1 MPAKYDQIGNG
12 YNATRRADPRIVDR
26 IVELLALPPGS
37 RILDIGAGTG
47 SYSAA
52 LAERGYTM
60 TALEPSS
67 VMRDQAPVCN
77 GVEWREGVAESLP
90 FPDDSFDGA
99 IMILCIHHFTNLGA
113 ALSEARRV
121 VRNGPFML
129 LSYDPDA
136 VKTPWLFEYF
146 PIFREQIRAS
156 FPAVD
161 VIRTHMGDNTMIKPF
176 LLPHD
181 LADGFAGAAWRCPE
195 RYLDAEF
202 RNGTSAF
209 RQLDAAACE
218 KGLRRLKQDLDSGKW
233 DTRFGAIRSLEQYD
247 HGYVFVTARTKK

>member
-1 MPAKYDQIGNG
+1 MPAKYDQIGSG
-12 YNATRRADPRIVDR
+12 YNATRKAYSRIVDR
-26 IVELLALPPGS
+26 IVELLALSPES

-47 SYSAA
+47 SYSSA

-67 VMRDQAPVCN
+67 VMRDQASVSAD
-77 GVEWREGVAESLP
+77 VEWREGVAESLP

-113 ALSEARRV
+113 ALSEAQRV
-121 VRNGPFML
+121 VQRGPIVL

-136 VKTPWLFEYF
+136 VEAPWLFEYF
-146 PIFREQIRAS
+146 PIFRDQIRAS
-156 FPAVD
+156 FPAMD
-161 VIRTHMGDNTMIKPF
+161 IIRTYLGDNTTIKPF

-195 RYLDAEF
+195 RYLDADF
-202 RNGTSAF
+202 RKGTSAF
-209 RQLDAAACE
+209 RQLDEASIQ
-218 KGLRRLKQDLDSGKW
+218 KGLRRLEQDLRSGKW
-233 DTRFGAIRSLEQYD
+233 DAGFGAIRSLAQYD
-247 HGYVFVTARTKK
+247 HGYVFITAGNKK